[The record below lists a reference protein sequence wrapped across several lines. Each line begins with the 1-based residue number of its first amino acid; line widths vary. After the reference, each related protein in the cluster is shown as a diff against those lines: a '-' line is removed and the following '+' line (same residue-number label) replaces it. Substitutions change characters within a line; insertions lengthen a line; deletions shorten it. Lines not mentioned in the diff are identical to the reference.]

1 MPTNKRESL
10 IFTIIMC
17 FCMVLW
23 MSVYNVA
30 RVHGWDFGTATLAD
44 AWLGFPPAYVV
55 AMLLDVLLASRFAKW
70 FAFRFLVTP
79 GKSSRLAVTL
89 AISTMMVFPMVLF
102 MSLYGALEAFA
113 HVGDPAMILP
123 TWIASIPWRARSR
136 AGSSAARSL
145 RGRCSRSRSARKR
158 APAALP
164 ADRATDG
171 TPRHRARG
179 PPAWPHRIVCRE
191 RRLGACARHTPAR
204 ITTTPSHST
213 TPSGSPSTTMAMNN
227 PAGSSAAAMTVERPA
242 GRCGDPR
249 PKSSTGHMRP
259 KKPATAA
266 KGRMPWKTTPR

>member
-30 RVHGWDFGTATLAD
+30 CVHGWSFGSGTLAD

-79 GKSSRLAVTL
+79 GKSSRLAITL

-123 TWIASIPWRARSR
+123 TWIASIPWNFV
-136 AGSSAARSL
+136 
-145 RGRCSRSRSARKR
+145 
-158 APAALP
+158 AALP
-164 ADRATDG
+164 WNLLVAGPLSRWVFRRAFPEG
-171 TPRHRARG
+171 TVLAEP
-179 PPAWPHRIVCRE
+179 VC
-191 RRLGACARHTPAR
+191 A
-204 ITTTPSHST
+204 
-213 TPSGSPSTTMAMNN
+213 
-227 PAGSSAAAMTVERPA
+227 
-242 GRCGDPR
+242 
-249 PKSSTGHMRP
+249 
-259 KKPATAA
+259 
-266 KGRMPWKTTPR
+266 

>member
-30 RVHGWDFGTATLAD
+30 RVHGWSFGSGTLAD

-79 GKSSRLAVTL
+79 GKSSRLAITL
-89 AISTMMVFPMVLF
+89 AISTTMVFPMVLF

-123 TWIASIPWRARSR
+123 TWIANIPWNFV
-136 AGSSAARSL
+136 
-145 RGRCSRSRSARKR
+145 
-158 APAALP
+158 AALP
-164 ADRATDG
+164 WNLLVAGPVSRWVFRRAFPEG
-171 TPRHRARG
+171 TVLAE
-179 PPAWPHRIVCRE
+179 PA
-191 RRLGACARHTPAR
+191 
-204 ITTTPSHST
+204 
-213 TPSGSPSTTMAMNN
+213 
-227 PAGSSAAAMTVERPA
+227 SA
-242 GRCGDPR
+242 
-249 PKSSTGHMRP
+249 
-259 KKPATAA
+259 
-266 KGRMPWKTTPR
+266 